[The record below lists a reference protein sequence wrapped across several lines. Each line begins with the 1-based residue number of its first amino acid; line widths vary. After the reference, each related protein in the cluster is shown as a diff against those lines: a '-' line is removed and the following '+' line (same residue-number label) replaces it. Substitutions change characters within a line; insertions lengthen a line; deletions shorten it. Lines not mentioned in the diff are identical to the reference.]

1 MTYRPWTV
9 THDHRSVSRVPDL
22 LTRFGLAVR
31 AARQERGWA
40 QEQLS
45 EAAGLDR
52 TYISGLE
59 RGQRNPTL
67 TTQERIAAALDRPL
81 SQLVKTAEEMQ

>member
-1 MTYRPWTV
+1 
-9 THDHRSVSRVPDL
+9 VSDL
-22 LTRFGLAVR
+22 VARFGLAVR
-31 AARQERGWA
+31 AARRERGWA

-52 TYISGLE
+52 TYVSGLE

-67 TTQERIAAALDRPL
+67 TTQERVAVALGRAL
-81 SQLVKTAEEMQ
+81 WELIKAAEEME

>member
-1 MTYRPWTV
+1 
-9 THDHRSVSRVPDL
+9 VSDL
-22 LTRFGLAVR
+22 VARFGLAVR
-31 AARQERGWA
+31 AARRERGWA

-52 TYISGLE
+52 TYVSGLE

-67 TTQERIAAALDRPL
+67 TTQERIAVALGRTL
-81 SQLVKTAEEMQ
+81 WELVKVAEEME

>member
-1 MTYRPWTV
+1 
-9 THDHRSVSRVPDL
+9 VSDL
-22 LTRFGLAVR
+22 VARFGLAVR
-31 AARQERGWA
+31 AARRERGWA
-40 QEQLS
+40 QEELS

-67 TTQERIAAALDRPL
+67 TTQERIAAALGCSL
-81 SQLVKTAEEMQ
+81 AALVKAAEEMQ

>member
-1 MTYRPWTV
+1 
-9 THDHRSVSRVPDL
+9 VSDL
-22 LTRFGLAVR
+22 VTRFGLAVR
-31 AARQERGWA
+31 AARRERGWA
-40 QEQLS
+40 QEELS

-67 TTQERIAAALDRPL
+67 TTQERIAAALGSSLAD
-81 SQLVKTAEEMQ
+81 LVKAAEEME

>member
-1 MTYRPWTV
+1 M
-9 THDHRSVSRVPDL
+9 SDL
-22 LTRFGLAVR
+22 VARFGLAVR
-31 AARQERGWA
+31 AARREHGWA

-52 TYISGLE
+52 TYVSGLE

-67 TTQERIAAALDRPL
+67 TTQERIAAALGCTL
-81 SQLVKTAEEMQ
+81 WQLVKAAEEME

>member
-1 MTYRPWTV
+1 
-9 THDHRSVSRVPDL
+9 VSDL
-22 LTRFGLAVR
+22 VARFGLAVR
-31 AARQERGWA
+31 AARRERGWA
-40 QEQLS
+40 QDELS

-67 TTQERIAAALDRPL
+67 TTQERIAAALGCPL
-81 SQLVKTAEEMQ
+81 ADLIKAAEEMQ

>member
-1 MTYRPWTV
+1 
-9 THDHRSVSRVPDL
+9 VSALVA
-22 LTRFGLAVR
+22 RFGLAVR
-31 AARQERGWA
+31 AARRERGWA

-52 TYISGLE
+52 TYVSGLE

-67 TTQERIAAALDRPL
+67 TTQERIAVALGRTL
-81 SQLVKTAEEMQ
+81 WELVKVAEELE

>member
-1 MTYRPWTV
+1 MIALV
-9 THDHRSVSRVPDL
+9 SLSVHDL
-22 LTRFGLAVR
+22 LKRFGLAVR
-31 AARQERGWA
+31 AARRERGWA

-52 TYISGLE
+52 TYVSGLE

-67 TTQERIAAALDRPL
+67 TTQERIAVALNRPL
-81 SQLVKTAEEMQ
+81 SELVKAAEEMQ

>member
-1 MTYRPWTV
+1 M
-9 THDHRSVSRVPDL
+9 SDL
-22 LTRFGLAVR
+22 VARFGLAVR
-31 AARQERGWA
+31 AARRERGWA

-52 TYISGLE
+52 TYVSGLE

-67 TTQERIAAALDRPL
+67 TTQERIALALGCSL
-81 SQLVKTAEEMQ
+81 WELVKTAEEMR